1 MANIATA
8 LQKKGSTRSTL
19 TASQRQEIEK
29 LAYQFFVDR
38 GYKNGYDQ
46 TDWLRAET
54 IVRNK
59 KA

>member
-19 TASQRQEIEK
+19 TASQTREIEK
-29 LAYQFFVDR
+29 LAYQFFLDR
-38 GYKNGYDQ
+38 GCQNGYDQ
-46 TDWLRAET
+46 ADWLRAET